1 MHLFNLYRKF
11 LHDASYYRSILTYVN
26 IIYVQMYTYTC
37 MDTNK
42 IIMYIKYVYF
52 IPGIRLKY
60 IPAHSDVALVSCA
73 H

>member
-1 MHLFNLYRKF
+1 
-11 LHDASYYRSILTYVN
+11 
-26 IIYVQMYTYTC
+26 MYTYTC

-52 IPGIRLKY
+52 IPGIQLKY